1 MIAGQFLADVAAICA
16 TASTETSFGSGR
28 LIAPGLILTAGHVVD
43 FPSRQAAMRTDWK
56 VYLIGERPESGK
68 WVPHG
73 AELVW
78 RGSGELDLALLR
90 LTDAPSLTP
99 RQRVMFASWGV
110 VGSIDVVE
118 AVGFPEA
125 WSTSAIP
132 TRDYALSGRLR
143 ISTQRGPYAWTVAP
157 GDRPDS
163 RDGWKGMSGG
173 TVCKI
178 GPDGLHIFGVLEA
191 VPANFSSGQLS
202 VARLSFAFADIL
214 FWNELRTSLG
224 REPRLVPWNGEF
236 TSTQA
241 RFYSTIPTLNNR
253 PFVGREDLLEG
264 IGAALRDPSKE
275 AVVVLRG
282 PAGVGKSELAQEFA
296 RRNQQAYPGGT
307 FYLDGGSPLLAM
319 ELAKLGQTAL
329 KLDFPEELKIDAQG
343 EWTLQHLA
351 ASAPTLLIYDNVQS
365 ETAIEAWLP
374 RAGMACH
381 VVITTLL
388 DRWEVG
394 WVAFDVTPLSRQD
407 SINLIERTV
416 GSSLANR
423 YGTRLTDVAGGL
435 PVQII
440 PRCSTLAHEEK
451 RGRGG
456 AASLALL
463 DPKAKSSFSGV
474 YQLLSAS
481 ARLLLHAAARL
492 SPQRIPSDELR
503 SHMVKG
509 VGWSEGEFADYL
521 DACLDFYTLQ
531 GVGELR
537 MHQLFAK
544 FVLDIQASDAVA
556 TPLAAIV
563 QTQLARMV
571 EVAQELAAHP
581 NRADLA
587 ALLMVFLPNPEH
599 WDQGDA
605 KVSVADGEVVGRALL
620 GIGVFEAALPWFER
634 AVAAKE
640 QGDVH
645 GRVDQESLG
654 TSLHYVGYC
663 LSRTGQF
670 EAALPWFE
678 RAVAAI
684 RAGRRARPGRS
695 CEPRQPACTRWVTAC
710 RAPVS
715 SRRRCLGSSAPSRPK
730 SRATCTAGSIM
741 RASAPACTRWVTACR
756 APVSSRQRCLGSS
769 APSPHQSRATC
780 TAGSIRR
787 ASAPA
792 CIRWVTACRAPV
804 SSRRRCLGS
813 SAPSPHQSR
822 ATCTAG
828 SIMRASAP
836 ACTSGLLPVEHR
848 SVRGGAALVRARR
861 RRSRAGR
868 RARPGRSCEP
878 RHQPEPGGSLPVE
891 HRSVRGGAALV
902 RARRRRQR
910 AGRRA
915 RPGRS
920 CEPRHQPEP
929 GGSLPVEH
937 RSVRG
942 GAALVRARRRRSRAG
957 RRARPGRSGEPRH
970 QPAPGGSLPVEH
982 RSVRGGAALVRARRR
997 RSRAGRRARPGRS
1010 NKHRS

>member
-1 MIAGQFLADVAAICA
+1 MC
-16 TASTETSFGSGR
+16 
-28 LIAPGLILTAGHVVD
+28 
-43 FPSRQAAMRTDWK
+43 TDWK

-531 GVGELR
+531 GVSELR

-605 KVSVADGEVVGRALL
+605 KVSVADGEVVGCALL

-663 LSRTGQF
+663 LSSTGQFEAALPWFERAVAASEHGDVHSRVDQESLSASLHQVGHCLSSTGQFEAALPWFERAVAASEQGDVHGRVDHASLGNSLHLVGYCLSSTGQFEATLSLFERAVAAKEQGDVHGRVDHASLGTSLNQVGHCLASTGQFEAALPWFERAVAAKEQGDVHGRVDHASLGTSLSQVGYCLSRTGQF

-678 RAVAAI
+678 RAVAAKEQGDVHGRVDRTSI
-684 RAGRRARPGRS
+684 AASLRAGADCLAQLGRHA
-695 CEPRQPACTRWVTAC
+695 EATDWEKR
-710 RAPVS
+710 VS
-715 SRRRCLGSSAPSRPK
+715 SSTP
-730 SRATCTAGSIM
+730 
-741 RASAPACTRWVTACR
+741 
-756 APVSSRQRCLGSS
+756 
-769 APSPHQSRATC
+769 
-780 TAGSIRR
+780 
-787 ASAPA
+787 
-792 CIRWVTACRAPV
+792 
-804 SSRRRCLGS
+804 
-813 SAPSPHQSR
+813 
-822 ATCTAG
+822 
-828 SIMRASAP
+828 
-836 ACTSGLLPVEHR
+836 
-848 SVRGGAALVRARR
+848 
-861 RRSRAGR
+861 
-868 RARPGRSCEP
+868 
-878 RHQPEPGGSLPVE
+878 
-891 HRSVRGGAALV
+891 
-902 RARRRRQR
+902 
-910 AGRRA
+910 
-915 RPGRS
+915 
-920 CEPRHQPEP
+920 
-929 GGSLPVEH
+929 
-937 RSVRG
+937 
-942 GAALVRARRRRSRAG
+942 
-957 RRARPGRSGEPRH
+957 
-970 QPAPGGSLPVEH
+970 
-982 RSVRGGAALVRARRR
+982 
-997 RSRAGRRARPGRS
+997 
-1010 NKHRS
+1010 

>member
-1 MIAGQFLADVAAICA
+1 M
-16 TASTETSFGSGR
+16 
-28 LIAPGLILTAGHVVD
+28 
-43 FPSRQAAMRTDWK
+43 
-56 VYLIGERPESGK
+56 
-68 WVPHG
+68 
-73 AELVW
+73 
-78 RGSGELDLALLR
+78 
-90 LTDAPSLTP
+90 
-99 RQRVMFASWGV
+99 
-110 VGSIDVVE
+110 
-118 AVGFPEA
+118 
-125 WSTSAIP
+125 
-132 TRDYALSGRLR
+132 
-143 ISTQRGPYAWTVAP
+143 
-157 GDRPDS
+157 
-163 RDGWKGMSGG
+163 
-173 TVCKI
+173 
-178 GPDGLHIFGVLEA
+178 
-191 VPANFSSGQLS
+191 
-202 VARLSFAFADIL
+202 
-214 FWNELRTSLG
+214 
-224 REPRLVPWNGEF
+224 
-236 TSTQA
+236 
-241 RFYSTIPTLNNR
+241 NNR

-531 GVGELR
+531 GVSELR

-605 KVSVADGEVVGRALL
+605 KVSVADGEVVGCALL
-620 GIGVFEAALPWFER
+620 GIGVFEAALPWVRARRRGQRAGRRARPGRSGEPRRQPALCGLLPVEHRSVRGGAALVRARRRRIRAGRRARPGRSGEPRRQPASGGSLPVEHRSVRGGAALVRARRRRIRAGRRARPGRSCEPRQQPAPSGSTACRAPGQFEAALPWFER

-645 GRVDQESLG
+645 GRVDHASLG
-654 TSLHYVGYC
+654 TSLNQVGHCLASTGQFEAALPWFERAVAAKEQGDVHGRVDHASLGTSLSQVGYC

-678 RAVAAI
+678 RAVAAKEQGDVHGRVDRTSI
-684 RAGRRARPGRS
+684 AASLRAGADCLAQLGRHA
-695 CEPRQPACTRWVTAC
+695 EATDWEKR
-710 RAPVS
+710 VS
-715 SRRRCLGSSAPSRPK
+715 SSTP
-730 SRATCTAGSIM
+730 
-741 RASAPACTRWVTACR
+741 
-756 APVSSRQRCLGSS
+756 
-769 APSPHQSRATC
+769 
-780 TAGSIRR
+780 
-787 ASAPA
+787 
-792 CIRWVTACRAPV
+792 
-804 SSRRRCLGS
+804 
-813 SAPSPHQSR
+813 
-822 ATCTAG
+822 
-828 SIMRASAP
+828 
-836 ACTSGLLPVEHR
+836 
-848 SVRGGAALVRARR
+848 
-861 RRSRAGR
+861 
-868 RARPGRSCEP
+868 
-878 RHQPEPGGSLPVE
+878 
-891 HRSVRGGAALV
+891 
-902 RARRRRQR
+902 
-910 AGRRA
+910 
-915 RPGRS
+915 
-920 CEPRHQPEP
+920 
-929 GGSLPVEH
+929 
-937 RSVRG
+937 
-942 GAALVRARRRRSRAG
+942 
-957 RRARPGRSGEPRH
+957 
-970 QPAPGGSLPVEH
+970 
-982 RSVRGGAALVRARRR
+982 
-997 RSRAGRRARPGRS
+997 
-1010 NKHRS
+1010 

>member
-563 QTQLARMV
+563 QTQLARML

-645 GRVDQESLG
+645 GRVDHASLG
-654 TSLHYVGYC
+654 TSLHQVGYC
-663 LSRTGQF
+663 LSSTGQF

-678 RAVAAI
+678 RAVAAKEQGDVH
-684 RAGRRARPGRS
+684 GRVDQASLSTSLHQVGH
-695 CEPRQPACTRWVTAC
+695 CL
-710 RAPVS
+710 S
-715 SRRRCLGSSAPSRPK
+715 STG
-730 SRATCTAGSIM
+730 
-741 RASAPACTRWVTACR
+741 
-756 APVSSRQRCLGSS
+756 QF
-769 APSPHQSRATC
+769 
-780 TAGSIRR
+780 
-787 ASAPA
+787 
-792 CIRWVTACRAPV
+792 
-804 SSRRRCLGS
+804 
-813 SAPSPHQSR
+813 
-822 ATCTAG
+822 
-828 SIMRASAP
+828 
-836 ACTSGLLPVEHR
+836 E
-848 SVRGGAALVRARR
+848 AALPWFERAVAA
-861 RRSRAGR
+861 SEQGDVHGR
-868 RARPGRSCEP
+868 VDHASLGT
-878 RHQPEPGGSLPVE
+878 QPEPGGSLPVE

-902 RARRRRQR
+902 RARRRRQ
-910 AGRRA
+910 
-915 RPGRS
+915 
-920 CEPRHQPEP
+920 
-929 GGSLPVEH
+929 
-937 RSVRG
+937 
-942 GAALVRARRRRSRAG
+942 RAG

-997 RSRAGRRARPGRS
+997 RIRAGRRARPGRS
-1010 NKHRS
+1010 CESLGTSLHLVGHCLSSTGQFEAALPWFERAVAASEQGDVHGRVDRTSIAASLRAGADCLAQLGRHAEATDWEKRVSSSTP